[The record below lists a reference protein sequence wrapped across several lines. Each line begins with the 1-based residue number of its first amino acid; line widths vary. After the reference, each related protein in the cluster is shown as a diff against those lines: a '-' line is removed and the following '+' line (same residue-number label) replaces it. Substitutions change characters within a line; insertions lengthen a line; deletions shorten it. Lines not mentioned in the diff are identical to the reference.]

1 MSLDEITHLAD
12 FRDLIV
18 GATGLQAAVS
28 RATWS
33 ARPSRECLVGPSA
46 CFAAPEAGGCSSV
59 YERNDYRKRL
69 MTLPAPR
76 VSVI

>member
-46 CFAAPEAGGCSSV
+46 CFAHPRRGVA
-59 YERNDYRKRL
+59 
-69 MTLPAPR
+69 LPSMSETITAHG
-76 VSVI
+76 